1 MLSLLPNRD
10 GFSSQEEQWLDLQCG
25 GQKKYSNCMTIVPDV
40 LHDFGL
46 TYEDPTRR
54 SSFHMGENDEALRQ
68 RFLSRGFVKCNV
80 VHFPAVIES
89 MDPALF
95 IEAVIDGAASTKK
108 EVKSFSKDDQKRVHK
123 KASNERVAR
132 F

>member
-1 MLSLLPNRD
+1 
-10 GFSSQEEQWLDLQCG
+10 
-25 GQKKYSNCMTIVPDV
+25 MTIVPDV

-46 TYEDPTRR
+46 RKEDPIRR
-54 SSFHMGENDEALRQ
+54 SSFHMGENDEALCQ

-89 MDPALF
+89 MDSALF
-95 IEAVIDGAASTKK
+95 IEAVLDGAVSTKR
-108 EVKSFSKDDQKRVHK
+108 KSNHSLKMTKRESAK
-123 KASNERVAR
+123 KSSNERGAR